1 MRKKPRIVLEKLKV
15 DWKLISLFS
24 SRAKRNFAKP
34 HRLQNRREHRFAT
47 GAKVSSKRKR
57 VKSSDSLLVSFPLT
71 DSLRAFLSRERCATA
86 TEEEG
91 RETVGGDSPLTQGFE
106 FDQPASCSQAITT
119 GSEQKSTCQFH
130 SQMNTAS
137 ALRESERRKELLL
150 RIKLP
155 GKHTNCNP
163 SSRNVTRKSCV
174 REPTTRGR
182 KGSAGAGELIQ
193 NRGSVD
199 ASEPIWNHQLVKV
212 EPIQSHQLVKAEPI
226 RNHQLVKVEPIQSH
240 QLVKAEPIRNHQ
252 LVKAVGNK
260 VVEQSQDGEG
270 KGDTVPLPEVE
281 VIVVDTTDDP
291 DVPNDE
297 PLLQPVDSVTELSTP
312 QQNELLDTKESGC
325 QTIDRVRIE
334 PGKKA
339 GVLRRRCYRMQ
350 VGLAKSSS
358 EDEQTEVRRRRRKR
372 KLSGEGPLEERSK
385 RKTKVSMDT
394 C

>member
-1 MRKKPRIVLEKLKV
+1 MAGESYGLLMRKKPKIVLEKLKV

-24 SRAKRNFAKP
+24 RAKRNFAKP
-34 HRLQNRREHRFAT
+34 HRLQSRREHRFAT
-47 GAKVSSKRKR
+47 GAKISSKRKR

-91 RETVGGDSPLTQGFE
+91 RETVGGDSQLTQGFGL
-106 FDQPASCSQAITT
+106 DQPASCSQAITT
-119 GSEQKSTCQFH
+119 GSEQKSTCQFR

-155 GKHTNCNP
+155 GQHTNCNP
-163 SSRNVTRKSCV
+163 SSRNVTIKSCV

-193 NRGSVD
+193 NRGSVS
-199 ASEPIWNHQLVKV
+199 AS
-212 EPIQSHQLVKAEPI
+212 EPI

-240 QLVKAEPIRNHQ
+240 QVVKAEPIRNHQ
-252 LVKAVGNK
+252 LVKAVGSK
-260 VVEQSQDGEG
+260 VVEQSQDGGG

-281 VIVVDTTDDP
+281 VVVVDTTDDS

-312 QQNELLDTKESGC
+312 QQNELLDTKESGS

-339 GVLRRRCYRMQ
+339 GVLRKRCYRMQ

-372 KLSGEGPLEERSK
+372 KLSGEGSLEEGSK
-385 RKTKVSMDT
+385 RKTKVSTDS

>member
-1 MRKKPRIVLEKLKV
+1 MAGESYGLLMRKEPKIVLEKLKV

-47 GAKVSSKRKR
+47 GAKISSKRKR

-86 TEEEG
+86 TEVEG
-91 RETVGGDSPLTQGFE
+91 RETVGGDSPLTQGLE

-119 GSEQKSTCQFH
+119 GSEQKSTCQFR
-130 SQMNTAS
+130 SQMSTAF
-137 ALRESERRKELLL
+137 ALREGERRKELLL

-174 REPTTRGR
+174 REPTRRGR

-199 ASEPIWNHQLVKV
+199 AS
-212 EPIQSHQLVKAEPI
+212 EPI

-260 VVEQSQDGEG
+260 VFEQSQDGEG

-312 QQNELLDTKESGC
+312 QQNELLDTKESGS

-372 KLSGEGPLEERSK
+372 KLSGEGPLEEGST